1 MYKIQELDILHI
13 KASYTLDSFESQSR
27 RLISNIIMYSNI
39 YSSFN
44 VGLTG
49 ELYDL
54 LIMNNQFMYSNI
66 DDESKLFKVGLIM
79 HLNIYL
85 INELKENN
93 AVFFDNENEV
103 YNAIIRSIRTKKLKR
118 ILY

>member
-1 MYKIQELDILHI
+1 MYKILELDILSI
-13 KASYTLDSFESQSR
+13 KIPYSYDSFESQSR

-54 LIMNNQFMYSNI
+54 LSMNSKFMYSNI
-66 DDESKLFKVGLIM
+66 NDDSKLFKVGFLR
-79 HLNIYL
+79 YQ
-85 INELKENN
+85 
-93 AVFFDNENEV
+93 
-103 YNAIIRSIRTKKLKR
+103 
-118 ILY
+118 